1 MTLWVDI
8 DDLLFHLLHHSRPSG
23 IQRVVFEI
31 CAALRELRSHEVQFV
46 RRGADSADPRGFRT
60 VDWSSIETLFRQIME
75 GHSAQN
81 GSSRSAGSFPVTP
94 PIEKVASQDVLST
107 FLQAE
112 SWALK
117 ELVTVPRA
125 LGHFALDLGRAK
137 IQERQ
142 QEKPSAQYDEGTKL
156 ADAAQP
162 GDVFLTLGAPWHHAN
177 YVQSI
182 RWMRDELRMSFGMLM
197 HDLVPVRHPEWCDR
211 GIIITFKAWHSA
223 ILPLAD
229 MIFANSDSTARDVQS
244 YLAEQDVGTH
254 VTVQTVPLGTGF
266 GLADAP
272 MAPEP
277 IVQEPYVLFV
287 STIEARKNH
296 ALLFRVWRRMLE
308 EMSAENVPTLVFA
321 GREGWLVSDLMQ
333 QLENAEWLDGKIR
346 FIQNPTDAELRRL
359 YADCSF
365 TIFPSFFEG
374 WGLPVTESLSMGR
387 PCLASGTTSIPEAGG
402 QLSRYF
408 NPDNIN
414 EAYTLIRKTI
424 EDTEGLK
431 AWTEQVRSEFQ
442 PVPWTESAKAI
453 LKFIS

>member
-1 MTLWVDI
+1 
-8 DDLLFHLLHHSRPSG
+8 
-23 IQRVVFEI
+23 
-31 CAALRELRSHEVQFV
+31 
-46 RRGADSADPRGFRT
+46 
-60 VDWSSIETLFRQIME
+60 
-75 GHSAQN
+75 
-81 GSSRSAGSFPVTP
+81 
-94 PIEKVASQDVLST
+94 
-107 FLQAE
+107 
-112 SWALK
+112 
-117 ELVTVPRA
+117 
-125 LGHFALDLGRAK
+125 
-137 IQERQ
+137 
-142 QEKPSAQYDEGTKL
+142 
-156 ADAAQP
+156 
-162 GDVFLTLGAPWHHAN
+162 
-177 YVQSI
+177 
-182 RWMRDELRMSFGMLM
+182 
-197 HDLVPVRHPEWCDR
+197 
-211 GIIITFKAWHSA
+211 
-223 ILPLAD
+223 
-229 MIFANSDSTARDVQS
+229 
-244 YLAEQDVGTH
+244 
-254 VTVQTVPLGTGF
+254 
-266 GLADAP
+266 

-308 EMSAENVPTLVFA
+308 EMPVENVPTLVFA

-431 AWTEQVRSEFQ
+431 AWTKQVRSEFQ